1 MNFLWGFDPP
11 DQACQV
17 AKIIIMSQQ
26 CLAFFLSFLLSSSL
40 FFFFLPSFLSFFLLD
55 ITILCLL
62 RIYKNNMQEFK
73 V

>member
-11 DQACQV
+11 NQACQV

-40 FFFFLPSFLSFFLLD
+40 FFFFLPSFLPFFLS
-55 ITILCLL
+55 IRYYNFMST
-62 RIYKNNMQEFK
+62 KNLQK
-73 V
+73 

>member
-40 FFFFLPSFLSFFLLD
+40 FFFFLPSFLSFFLS
-55 ITILCLL
+55 IRYYNFMST
-62 RIYKNNMQEFK
+62 KNLQK
-73 V
+73 